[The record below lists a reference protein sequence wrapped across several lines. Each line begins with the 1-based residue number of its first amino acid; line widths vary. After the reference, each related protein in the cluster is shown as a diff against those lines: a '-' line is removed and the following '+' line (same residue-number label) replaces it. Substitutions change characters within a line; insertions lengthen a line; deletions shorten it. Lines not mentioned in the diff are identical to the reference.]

1 MKPAG
6 FLLMLTGFALVA
18 SALALLPSASAR
30 SVFMMAGLAVEILG
44 FGLVFSAHLPPR
56 GER

>member
-6 FLLMLTGFALVA
+6 FLLLVAGFVLVA
-18 SALALLPSASAR
+18 SALALLPSAAAR
-30 SVFMMAGLAVEILG
+30 NAFMLAGLAVEILG
-44 FGLVFSAHLPPR
+44 FGLVFRAHLPPR